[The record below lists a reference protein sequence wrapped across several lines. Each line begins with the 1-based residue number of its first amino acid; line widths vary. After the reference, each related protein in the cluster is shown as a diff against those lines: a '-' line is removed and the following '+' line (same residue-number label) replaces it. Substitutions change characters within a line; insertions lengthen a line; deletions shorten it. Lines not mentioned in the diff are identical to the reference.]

1 MIAFSVG
8 PDEQWLGRSGAYHR
22 EQWSQ
27 GVPAAKAERDGY
39 AARVSSPMWDPRT
52 VALEL
57 PTATTVA
64 PDEAGAGRSSAGQAP
79 AIEAR
84 WLEVVQLERELATLE
99 AEIAARQAELAA
111 RQASICR
118 RKAELLGE
126 VHRDGGGAPTTRPR
140 SPRPPRP
147 PLRRLVKSV
156 VGMRLQ
162 LEPYHAPRPLR
173 VPDRY
178 RKPRRLV
185 APPPISIVTPSF
197 NQARFLPHTLRS
209 VLDQGYAALEYVVQ
223 DGGSAD
229 GTRDVLE
236 QFRSRLHHAESRQDL
251 GQAHAL
257 NLGFSRTSGELMAYL
272 NSDDLLLPGS
282 LDYVAQYFAAHP
294 KVDVVYGHRVL
305 IDERGREIGRW
316 ILPPHR
322 DEHLYYA
329 DYVPQETLFWR
340 RRIWEQAGGQVDQS
354 FSFAIDWE
362 LLFRFLEAGAR
373 IVRLPRFLGAFRV
386 HDAQKTSRQLASIGA
401 YEMDRLRHRYHGRGL
416 SPREVQRGL
425 VRFMLAH
432 AVCRRLYQFGL
443 LRY

>member
-1 MIAFSVG
+1 
-8 PDEQWLGRSGAYHR
+8 
-22 EQWSQ
+22 
-27 GVPAAKAERDGY
+27 
-39 AARVSSPMWDPRT
+39 

-57 PTATTVA
+57 PTATTVE
-64 PDEAGAGRSSAGQAP
+64 PDEAGAGSSSAGQAS
-79 AIEAR
+79 AVEAR
-84 WLEVVQLERELATLE
+84 WLEVVQLERELAALE
-99 AEIAARQAELAA
+99 AEIASRQAA
-111 RQASICR
+111 ICR
-118 RKAELLGE
+118 RKAELWSE
-126 VHRDGGGAPTTRPR
+126 EHRIGGGAPIARV
-140 SPRPPRP
+140 RPPRP
-147 PLRRLVKSV
+147 PLRRLIKGV

-178 RKPRRLV
+178 TRSPRLDS
-185 APPPISIVTPSF
+185 PPSISIVTPSF
-197 NQARFLPHTLRS
+197 NQARFLPQTMSS

-229 GTRDVLE
+229 GTGTVLE
-236 QFRSRLHHAESRQDL
+236 RFRSRLHHAESRSDL
-251 GQAHAL
+251 GQAHAI

-282 LDYVAQYFAAHP
+282 LDYVARYFAAHP

-305 IDERGREIGRW
+305 IDEQGREIGRW

-340 RRIWEQAGGQVDQS
+340 RRIWQRAGGQVDQS
-354 FSFAIDWE
+354 FFFAIDWE
-362 LLFRFLEAGAR
+362 LLFRFIEAGAR

-386 HDAQKTSRQLASIGA
+386 HDAQKTTRQLAGIGA
-401 YEMDRLRHRYHGRGL
+401 YEMDRLRHRHHGRGL
-416 SPREVQRGL
+416 SPEEVQRGL

-432 AVCRRLYQFGL
+432 AVCRRLYQCGL